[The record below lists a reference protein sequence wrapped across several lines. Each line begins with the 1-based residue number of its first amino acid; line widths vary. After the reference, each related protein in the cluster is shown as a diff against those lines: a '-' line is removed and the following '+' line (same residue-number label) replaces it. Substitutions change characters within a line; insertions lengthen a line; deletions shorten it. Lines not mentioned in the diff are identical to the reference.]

1 MGIRNV
7 IANALG
13 LGGVIRAAQVLE
25 SPWADSS
32 HLAEITLAHLYGLE
46 ETTPISRARAMRIPT
61 ISKARRII
69 APGIGRLPLVAY
81 DAADNPIPEQPA
93 FLQQPEAGI
102 TRITTLTWTADELM
116 FYPFTFWHVTK
127 RDWRGFPR
135 YVRHVPR
142 EHQGVNEHGQLIEAF
157 GEKVRPEDGIR
168 FDAPDSGILCDAAD
182 VIRRAIRLYA
192 AASRAEDN
200 PVPAV
205 DLHNSGEDLT
215 DEEIDALTSRWQ
227 AARARHGV
235 GYSSRSL
242 EVRPL
247 STPPENLLLDGRR
260 EIALELARACGVPAW
275 AVDAPIDGQSLNYS
289 NRASRNQELIDTA
302 LSPYMGAISARLSL
316 PDVTPAGTSVRFNT
330 DALTTPEPQER
341 YAALKTAIDAG
352 FLTIPEARAME
363 NLPPLDEEPTPP
375 PQPNEEEPSNAND
388 A

>member
-1 MGIRNV
+1 MGIRTV

-13 LGGVIRAAQVLE
+13 FGGVLRAAQVLE

-32 HLAEITLAHLYGLE
+32 HLAEVTLAHLYGLE
-46 ETTPISRARAMRIPT
+46 ESTPVTRSRAMRIPT

-81 DAADNPIPEQPA
+81 DAAGNPLVDQPA
-93 FLQQPEAGI
+93 FLAQPEKGI

-116 FYPFTFWHVTK
+116 FYPFTFWQVTQ

-135 YVRHVPR
+135 FVRHVPR
-142 EHQGVNEHGQLIEAF
+142 EHQAVDERGQLTQAF
-157 GEKVRPEDGIR
+157 GEPVRPEDGIR
-168 FDAPDSGILCDAAD
+168 FDSPDSGILTDAAD
-182 VIRRAIRLYA
+182 IIRRAIRLYA

-205 DLHNSGEDLT
+205 DLHNTGEDLT

-242 EVRPL
+242 EVRAL
-247 STPPENLLLDGRR
+247 STPPENLLLEGRR
-260 EIALELARACGVPAW
+260 EIALELARAVGVPAW

-302 LSPYMGAISARLSL
+302 LSPYMGAISARLSM
-316 PDVTPAGTSVRFNT
+316 PDVTPAGTSVKFNT
-330 DALTTPEPQER
+330 DALTTPEPGDR
-341 YAALKTAIDAG
+341 YTALKTAIDAG
-352 FLTIPEARAME
+352 IMTVDEARAME
-363 NLPPLDEEPTPP
+363 NLPPLEQEPTS
-375 PQPNEEEPSNAND
+375 END